1 MDINFLREKVKRL
14 PDEEL
19 HSNHSLSITTMHE
32 KKFLHEIVKLL
43 KPEAVLVEVGCYS
56 GGSMAIMAN
65 SAPEVTMHTIDLFSI
80 NGVDKLSRD
89 TEFQRVS
96 ELLSEFK
103 NLTVHSGNSFVDFKW
118 WNTPIDLFFN
128 DGGHEEPGLT
138 QTMTQWL
145 PFLKLGGI
153 LLIHD
158 NHVYFPDVQKYV
170 QKLIESGEFYHIDQ
184 VDTLAVFIKRE
195 KQ

>member
-19 HSNHSLSITTMHE
+19 HPNHELSMTTMHE

-43 KPEAVLVEVGCYS
+43 KPDSVLVEVGCYS

-80 NGVDKLSRD
+80 NGVDKTSRD
-89 TEFQRVS
+89 TEFHRVKS
-96 ELLSEFK
+96 LLSEFK
-103 NLTVHSGNSFVDFKW
+103 NVTVHSGNSFVDFGQ
-118 WNTPIDLFFN
+118 WNTPIDLLFD
-128 DGGHEEPGLT
+128 DGAHEDPSLT
-138 QTMTQWL
+138 RSMDHWL
-145 PFLKLGGI
+145 PFLKPGGI
-153 LLIHD
+153 LLMHD

-170 QKLIESGEFYHIDQ
+170 KKLIESEEFYHIDQ
-184 VDTLAVFIKRE
+184 VDTLVVFIKRE

>member
-1 MDINFLREKVKRL
+1 MDIDFLREKVKRL

-19 HSNHSLSITTMHE
+19 HPNHQLSMTTMHE

-43 KPEAVLVEVGCYS
+43 KPDSVLVEVGCYS

-80 NGVDKLSRD
+80 NGVDKASRD

-96 ELLSEFK
+96 GLLSQFK
-103 NLTVHSGNSFVDFKW
+103 NVTVHSGNSFVDFGQ
-118 WNTPIDLFFN
+118 WNTPIDLLFD
-128 DGGHEEPGLT
+128 DGAHEDPSLT
-138 QTMTQWL
+138 KSMTFWL
-145 PFLKLGGI
+145 SFLKPGGI
-153 LLIHD
+153 LLMHD